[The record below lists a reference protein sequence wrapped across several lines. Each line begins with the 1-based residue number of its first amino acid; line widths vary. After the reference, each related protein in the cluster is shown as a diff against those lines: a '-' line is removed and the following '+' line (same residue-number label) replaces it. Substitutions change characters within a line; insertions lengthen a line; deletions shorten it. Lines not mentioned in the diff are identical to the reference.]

1 MLNSIRILWIA
12 LWLAMLLPAVAVAVE
27 HEAASPEEHAA
38 IDLLVEGLELFRAQ
52 QYEAALPMLLSTLD
66 VESDPQRLQQANLA
80 LGRIYLQNKNFD
92 KALARIA
99 AIPIALRDD
108 QARYVEGRALLA
120 IQLTG
125 EGVAALQGINEQNLA
140 PVDRS
145 IRLRAL
151 AEGNAA
157 LGNYQKA
164 LWFAHQAMTKSSSAN
179 ISKIYEFVSQIISR
193 RVDPSLLPEIAFM
206 FSSSPVGSAAR
217 LELVRD
223 AMAAG
228 DRQAARTQI
237 VQANIGLIPAAYR
250 GEAIKL
256 YTSLTGE
263 SWLQRAVG
271 VVLPL
276 SGRFSA
282 FGELIRRGMELA
294 IELQGAEE
302 SGIRFLFRDGAANP
316 DRTRQVIR
324 QLSTDDKALAI
335 AGPITGSASEAA
347 VEQAQNEKIPLV
359 TLSQR
364 KGLPEAGPYAFRNSL
379 TSKLQA
385 QELAR
390 YAVEEMGMTSFGV
403 LYPENRLG
411 REMLE
416 LFSAEVKKYNG
427 LVIAAE
433 SYQEDDTDFGRQIKL
448 LKGEDPDFNEENLT
462 EQEIL
467 EDLFVPDFPP
477 VDFDALLIPDYADRV
492 GMIAPQLAYYGI
504 EELPLLG
511 INGWNSPDLLRVAGP
526 FVEGAVFVDGFFAYS
541 PYPFVKEFV
550 NRYFEKY
557 GEEPTILEAQG
568 FDVANIFITLLAR
581 DDVRSRDD
589 LRLALSQLAN
599 YPGVTGATTF
609 NLVGDAEKTL
619 YILQIENGNIVQVNS
634 PDNGQ
639 EELPE
644 PDGEVPAPSEPTGF

>member
-1 MLNSIRILWIA
+1 MLNSIRIIGFA
-12 LWLAMLLPAVAVAVE
+12 LWLAIFLPAFAVAVDEEATPVE
-27 HEAASPEEHAA
+27 EPAA

-66 VESDPQRLQQANLA
+66 VESDPKRLQQANLA
-80 LGRIYLQNKNFD
+80 LGRIYLHNKNFD

-99 AIPIALRDD
+99 AIPIALRNDE
-108 QARYVEGRALLA
+108 ARYVEGRALLA
-120 IQLTG
+120 IRLTG
-125 EGVAALQGINEQNLA
+125 EGVAALQGINEQSLA

-157 LGNYQKA
+157 LGNFQKA
-164 LWFAHQAMTKSSSAN
+164 LWFAHQAINNSSSTN
-179 ISKIYEFVSQIISR
+179 ISKLYEFASRIIER
-193 RVDPSLLPEIAFM
+193 EIDPALLPEIAFM
-206 FSSSPVGSAAR
+206 FSASPVGSAAR
-217 LELVRD
+217 LKLVRN
-223 AMAAG
+223 ALSSG
-228 DRQAARTQI
+228 DRQTARTQI
-237 VQANIGLIPAAYR
+237 AQANIGLIPAAYR
-250 GEAIKL
+250 GEAIRL
-256 YTSLTGE
+256 YTSLTGQ

-294 IELQGAEE
+294 LEMQGAEE
-302 SGIRFLFRDGAANP
+302 SGVRFLFRDNAASP
-316 DRTRQVIR
+316 EKTRQVVK
-324 QLSTDDKALAI
+324 QLSTGDKALAI

-347 VEQAQNEKIPLV
+347 AEQAQTEKIPLV

-364 KGLPEAGPYAFRNSL
+364 KGLPEIGPYAFRNSL

-390 YAVEEMGMTSFGV
+390 YAVEDLGMTSFGV

-411 REMLE
+411 REMLDH
-416 LFSAEVKKYNG
+416 FSTEVKKYNG

-433 SYQEDDTDFGRQIKL
+433 GYLEEDTDFGRQIKL
-448 LKGEDPDFNEENLT
+448 LKGEDPDFNAEDMT

-526 FVEGAVFVDGFFAYS
+526 FVEGAIFVDGFFAYS

-619 YILQIENGNIVQVNS
+619 YILKIENGNIVQVNS
-634 PDNGQ
+634 PENDQG
-639 EELPE
+639 ELPE
-644 PDGEVPAPSEPTGF
+644 LEGEAVVPAE